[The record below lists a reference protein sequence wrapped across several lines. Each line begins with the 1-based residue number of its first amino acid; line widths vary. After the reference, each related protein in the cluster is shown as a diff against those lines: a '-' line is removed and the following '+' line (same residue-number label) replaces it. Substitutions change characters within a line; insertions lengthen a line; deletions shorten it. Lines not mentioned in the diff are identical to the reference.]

1 MEKTY
6 NVSEAAE
13 KLGVS
18 VKTLQRWDRE
28 GKLVASRTV
37 SNRRYYTESQL
48 AEIMEGENNMEK
60 YYVIEN
66 RNVGLNGRPEFVE
79 TILFSGTKAE
89 CVAYENEKR
98 KEYEYKDR
106 TVVDCFVQ
114 SESERNKN
122 MLVNDFW
129 NSLTDEEKKE
139 TIMVN
144 GKKYNKA
151 LYDFHNGKR

>member
-6 NVSEAAE
+6 NVSKAAE

-18 VKTLQRWDRE
+18 VKTLQRWDRD
-28 GKLVASRTV
+28 GKLVASRTP
-37 SNRRYYTESQL
+37 SNRRYYTEEQL
-48 AEIMEGENNMEK
+48 KEAIDGNFDEGK
-60 YYVIEN
+60 YFVVEN
-66 RNVGLNGRPEFVE
+66 RNVGSVGRPEFVE

-89 CVAYENEKR
+89 CVAYEDAKR
-98 KEYEYKDR
+98 KEYKD
-106 TVVDCFVQ
+106 TTMVDCFIQ
-114 SESERNKN
+114 SETERNKII
-122 MLVNDFW
+122 LVNDFW
-129 NSLTDEEKKE
+129 NTLTEEEKSE